1 MKKYTS
7 DFILY
12 MPDFFDNNEFGFI
25 LFPDLHHTIKQIH
38 SSKNELKR
46 HFIDAIIRIADED
59 DKDELFRNDI
69 FIEKKRL
76 GWYLLEESNDLLRKQ
91 RAQGTTPVE
100 YFINVILPQAEKLKQ
115 EYLASQIYNCNPL
128 RGIKS
133 L

>member
-12 MPDFFDNNEFGFI
+12 MPDFFEDDEFGFI
-25 LFPDLHHTIKQIH
+25 LFPEQHHTIKQIH
-38 SSKNELKR
+38 NSKNELKR
-46 HFIDAIIRIADED
+46 HYNDAIIRIADED

-76 GWYLLEESNDLLRKQ
+76 GWYLIEESNDVLRKQ
-91 RAQGTTPVE
+91 RTQGTSPVE

-115 EYLASQIYNCNPL
+115 EYLASQMYKCNSL
-128 RGIKS
+128 RVVRGF
-133 L
+133 

>member
-12 MPDFFDNNEFGFI
+12 MPDFFEDDQFGYI
-25 LFPDLHHTIKQIH
+25 LFPENHHTIKQIH
-38 SSKNELKR
+38 NSKNELIR
-46 HFIDAIIRIADED
+46 HYNDAVIRIADDD

-76 GWYLLEESNDLLRKQ
+76 GWYLIEESNDVLRKE

-115 EYLASQIYNCNPL
+115 EYLASQMYNFNTL
-128 RGIKS
+128 RVVKS

>member
-12 MPDFFDNNEFGFI
+12 MPDFFENDDFGFI
-25 LFPDLHHTIKQIH
+25 LFPEPHHTIKQIH
-38 SSKNELKR
+38 NSKNELIR
-46 HFIDAIIRIADED
+46 HFNDAIIRIADED

-76 GWYLLEESNDLLRKQ
+76 GWYLIEESNDVLRKE
-91 RAQGTTPVE
+91 RAHGTTPVE

-115 EYLASQIYNCNPL
+115 EYLASQMYKCNSL
-128 RGIKS
+128 RVVRGF
-133 L
+133 